1 MDSEVSSFHS
11 IDALLVRQEVELFEA
26 ITKIETSNSYVVLGA
41 SQGDAKCRY
50 LVVEDSPYY
59 GLAKLLG
66 NRRPFTLRVVETG
79 LNDATATARSGLGGC
94 DINPHLL
101 HKEAVLLIERPFAF
115 IQQNILIKDG
125 RGNLLG
131 TVTKCVCECCWNRD
145 FIVRDANNRPVL
157 KLHQGFEFMALLG
170 APRWKWSLVDL
181 HTGQVVG
188 DLRKQWSGL
197 MQELM
202 TDADN
207 FGVQFRSA
215 DVMPTTHKFLVLASV
230 FLIEFLFF
238 EDNDQNSKTR
248 RNSGFGMFN

>member
-1 MDSEVSSFHS
+1 M
-11 IDALLVRQEVELFEA
+11 
-26 ITKIETSNSYVVLGA
+26 
-41 SQGDAKCRY
+41 
-50 LVVEDSPYY
+50 
-59 GLAKLLG
+59 
-66 NRRPFTLRVVETG
+66 
-79 LNDATATARSGLGGC
+79 
-94 DINPHLL
+94 
-101 HKEAVLLIERPFAF
+101 
-115 IQQNILIKDG
+115 
-125 RGNLLG
+125 
-131 TVTKCVCECCWNRD
+131 
-145 FIVRDANNRPVL
+145 
-157 KLHQGFEFMALLG
+157 
-170 APRWKWSLVDL
+170 VDL

-230 FLIEFLFF
+230 FLIDFLFF